1 MKFGNMQESVYD
13 YYWLAL
19 TASAFEKIFYY
30 KKPLMDYRQHGNNAV
45 GVSRNISELKW
56 WAGTEADRKQLVLR
70 HYLTINKK

>member
-30 KKPLMDYRQHGNNAV
+30 KKPLMDYR
-45 GVSRNISELKW
+45 
-56 WAGTEADRKQLVLR
+56 
-70 HYLTINKK
+70 